1 MAQVRILI
9 HEFGCFYGFKN
20 GFPVLIRGHPLQ
32 MAGSDFDRLLEE
44 SFGSAWLIFGSSNTV
59 LIESKKRIIVD
70 PGARELGS
78 WGVLESRL
86 KEFGLTPRD
95 IDIVINTHLHG
106 DHVGS
111 NFIFRGKKLIIHEKE
126 VSPKAKHSW
135 PEFTEACVRTLDL
148 EKISSDTRI
157 TNDVNIITTP
167 GHTAGSISVMVDTA
181 EGLAAIVGDA
191 INSKAEYLELRV
203 PEWIEDKK
211 TYLKSIDKL
220 IGPKIVVSGHDS
232 PFNL

>member
-1 MAQVRILI
+1 M
-9 HEFGCFYGFKN
+9 
-20 GFPVLIRGHPLQ
+20 
-32 MAGSDFDRLLEE
+32 
-44 SFGSAWLIFGSSNTV
+44 
-59 LIESKKRIIVD
+59 
-70 PGARELGS
+70 
-78 WGVLESRL
+78 
-86 KEFGLTPRD
+86 
-95 IDIVINTHLHG
+95 
-106 DHVGS
+106 
-111 NFIFRGKKLIIHEKE
+111 
-126 VSPKAKHSW
+126 
-135 PEFTEACVRTLDL
+135 
-148 EKISSDTRI
+148 

-220 IGPKIVVSGHDS
+220 TGLNPKIVVPGHDS